1 MSLKKAIQAIGRR
14 KSSTARVYMTPVDA
28 GAETEFV
35 VNEKAFQAYFPQPSL
50 RRAVLKPFNTTD
62 TKGKYNIFVRVNGGG
77 TSGQAGA
84 LSLGIAR
91 ALQKIQPELHQMLR
105 KSGLLTRDSREVER
119 KKPGKHKARKSTQFS
134 KR

>member
-14 KSSTARVYMTPVDA
+14 KSSTARVYLTNVESGSEP
-28 GAETEFV
+28 EFT
-35 VNEKAFQAYFPQPSL
+35 VNEKAFKTYFPQPAL
-50 RRAVLKPFNTTD
+50 RKTVLKPFETTEI
-62 TKGKYNIFVRVNGGG
+62 KYNVFVRVNGGG
-77 TSGQAGA
+77 SSGQAGA

-91 ALQKIQPELHQMLR
+91 AIEKAQPDLRPTLR

>member
-14 KSSTARVYMTPVDA
+14 KSSTARVYLTPVEA
-28 GAETEFV
+28 GSETEFL
-35 VNEKAFQAYFPQPSL
+35 VNEKTLQTYFPQPSL
-50 RRAVLKPFNTTD
+50 RRTILEPFNSTE

-77 TSGQAGA
+77 SSGQAGA

-91 ALQKIQPELHQMLR
+91 ALQKVQPELHQSLR